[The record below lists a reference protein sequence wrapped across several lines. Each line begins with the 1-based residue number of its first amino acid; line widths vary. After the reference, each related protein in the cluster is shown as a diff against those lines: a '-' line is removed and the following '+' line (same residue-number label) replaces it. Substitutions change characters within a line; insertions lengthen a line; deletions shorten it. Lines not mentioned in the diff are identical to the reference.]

1 MNVKKMLGK
10 LALLVMVMLTVPA
23 VFAEIPSGYYSGI
36 NGLKDRY
43 LKTRLYEII
52 KNHSTNSYSG
62 LFSQCFKYT
71 DQRDDGTWWDM
82 YSDVTRYVSD
92 GWSGMN
98 REHSLPKSWWG
109 GDENAAYTDLN
120 HLYPSDRD
128 ANMKKS
134 NYPLGEVG
142 TATYDNGV
150 TKVGYPIA
158 GQGGGSSRVFEPDDE
173 YKGDFAR
180 TYFYMATCY
189 QDFSWKYTY
198 MMLNGEYPSMA
209 QWAIDML
216 LKWHREDPVSK
227 KELDRNDEVYR
238 IQHNRNPFI
247 DMPDLVE
254 FIWGDKVG
262 VPYEAGDLPPVGDGT
277 LVLPE
282 HNSTVDFGEV
292 ISGKDVTMDVEIRG
306 SLSENLTLKI
316 YGYDALNFSIPVA
329 SVSWVDV
336 NSGGYTLKVTF
347 TPTEARDYEA
357 KLLLYDGGLV
367 GITSYVV
374 NLKGKGVDMPVFD
387 RVEAVEA
394 SNVSSTG
401 FRANW
406 LRPSNPEVVDYY
418 TVTIKEYVNGNLE
431 NVYREDTDADELFYD
446 FTTAKSGAEYY
457 YSVQS
462 VRYGE
467 KSPESNEVHVSL
479 SGGVGSIE
487 ADSPLVA
494 MNIANGLR
502 FLVSE
507 PHTNVRIADM
517 TGRVI
522 KVLPK
527 VEKGDCVLLPY
538 GAFVLYSDQSAR
550 PLKVLVK

>member
-1 MNVKKMLGK
+1 MNVKKMLDK
-10 LALLVMVMLTVPA
+10 LSLLVMVMLTVPA

-71 DQRDDGTWWDM
+71 DQRSDGTWWDM
-82 YSDVTRYVSD
+82 YSDVTRYVSN

-189 QDFSWKYTY
+189 QDFFWKYTY

-216 LKWHREDPVSK
+216 LEWHRADPVSK
-227 KELDRNDEVYR
+227 KELDRNEEVYR

-262 VPYEAGDLPPVGDGT
+262 VPLEDGDLPTVGDGT
-277 LVLPE
+277 LVLPDPIT
-282 HNSTVDFGEV
+282 HVDIGARVFPRKNKTQHTQRKPHIE
-292 ISGKDVTMDVEIRG
+292 DIR
-306 SLSENLTLKI
+306 
-316 YGYDALNFSIPVA
+316 
-329 SVSWVDV
+329 
-336 NSGGYTLKVTF
+336 
-347 TPTEARDYEA
+347 
-357 KLLLYDGGLV
+357 
-367 GITSYVV
+367 
-374 NLKGKGVDMPVFD
+374 
-387 RVEAVEA
+387 
-394 SNVSSTG
+394 
-401 FRANW
+401 
-406 LRPSNPEVVDYY
+406 LRR
-418 TVTIKEYVNGNLE
+418 T
-431 NVYREDTDADELFYD
+431 ELFH
-446 FTTAKSGAEYY
+446 S
-457 YSVQS
+457 
-462 VRYGE
+462 YGIRFM
-467 KSPESNEVHVSL
+467 
-479 SGGVGSIE
+479 GG
-487 ADSPLVA
+487 
-494 MNIANGLR
+494 
-502 FLVSE
+502 
-507 PHTNVRIADM
+507 
-517 TGRVI
+517 
-522 KVLPK
+522 
-527 VEKGDCVLLPY
+527 C
-538 GAFVLYSDQSAR
+538 Q
-550 PLKVLVK
+550 